1 MNRSTSPLSAFFSCD
16 LGMHRGSAAPGAL
29 AVPSLRF
36 PASGP
41 DDVGRSQRIEGS
53 PSGPGHDEQSGLAF
67 PRQPRVHDAWFVGM
81 GFGSCDKTFEPMKP
95 APLILGFL
103 LAASWF
109 APLARAGGLMLSPEA
124 AHTLDQ
130 IYSGDPD
137 AAILTAHNIEREQ
150 PQSPV
155 GYLLE
160 SEAQWWKTY
169 CAACEIKWG
178 QIDAWN
184 RERTPEDRAYLAL
197 ADKAIS
203 LAHDQIAKSDT
214 ADMHVYAG
222 LGFGLK
228 ARLYSLRED
237 RRATARAGVSARSEF
252 LRALE
257 LDPDMADAT
266 AGVGFYNYYVDTLSA
281 IAKMLRFFMGIPGGN
296 KQEGI
301 RQMQVGI
308 ERGAFL
314 SVDARFY
321 LAKNFRAYDQRYQ
334 DALATAEPLAVRY
347 PHNPIFLLLIGNLN
361 AELGRNAKAAEY
373 FRAVLAP
380 ADPAGTDPACAALT
394 RDLANSF
401 LAAVH

>member
-1 MNRSTSPLSAFFSCD
+1 
-16 LGMHRGSAAPGAL
+16 
-29 AVPSLRF
+29 
-36 PASGP
+36 
-41 DDVGRSQRIEGS
+41 
-53 PSGPGHDEQSGLAF
+53 
-67 PRQPRVHDAWFVGM
+67 
-81 GFGSCDKTFEPMKP
+81 MKLP
-95 APLILGFL
+95 TLIVGFL
-103 LAASWF
+103 LAVSSF
-109 APLARAGGLMLSPEA
+109 AAPARAGGLTLSPEA
-124 AHTLDQ
+124 AHALDR

-137 AAILTAHNIEREQ
+137 AGIAAARHIESEQ

-155 GYLLE
+155 GYLIE

-178 QIDAWN
+178 EVDAWR
-184 RERTPEDRAYLAL
+184 RERKPDDDAYLAL
-197 ADKAIS
+197 ADKAIA

-214 ADMHVYAG
+214 AEMHVYAG

-237 RRATARAGVSARSEF
+237 RRATAHAGVSARSEF
-252 LRALE
+252 LRALQ

-281 IAKMLRFFMGIPGGN
+281 VAKMLRFFMGIPGGN

-308 ERGAFL
+308 DRGAFL

-321 LAKNFRAYDQRYQ
+321 LAKNFRTYDQRYQ
-334 DALATAEPLAVRY
+334 DALATAEPLVTRY
-347 PHNPIFLLLIGNLN
+347 PHNPIFLLLVGNLN
-361 AELGRNAKAAEY
+361 AELGHNEKAGEY
-373 FRAVLAP
+373 FRDVLALP
-380 ADPAGTDPACAALT
+380 NSAADPACSTDA

-401 LAAVH
+401 LVTLSNSP